1 MYCVHGLQHVI
12 NQAVSLQLA
21 YTAFNV
27 ATPQLDTIDQPNQP
41 SRASEAMSK
50 AGDCWNYSMLFKG
63 KAKPT
68 CHSKAIGG
76 VETTCKSPLSGL
88 QSGQ

>member
-27 ATPQLDTIDQPNQP
+27 ATPQLDTINQPNQP

-50 AGDCWNYSMLFKG
+50 AERIVETIQCYS
-63 KAKPT
+63 KAKPNP
-68 CHSKAIGG
+68 HVIQKQLAELKQHAK
-76 VETTCKSPLSGL
+76 VL
-88 QSGQ
+88 